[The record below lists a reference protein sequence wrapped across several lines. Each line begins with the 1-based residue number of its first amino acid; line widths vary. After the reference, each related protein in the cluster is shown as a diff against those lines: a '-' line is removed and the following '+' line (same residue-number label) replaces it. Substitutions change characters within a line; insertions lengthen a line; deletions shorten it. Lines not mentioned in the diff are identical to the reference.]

1 MRHIVVK
8 KFKGDRALERGLND
22 MAKQGYVVDQQASRK
37 ALYSAATGVFT
48 RKQIH
53 TVTFRKQERS
63 QRSKAE
69 GARLNAEIG
78 ASNALAEMSFEER
91 QAVVQA
97 RYDAKQAALGEPAHA
112 AAVAAIEANEGEE
125 PEATGSVNVIE
136 QIKALAELR
145 DQGIVSSDEFEAK
158 KAELLARL

>member
-1 MRHIVVK
+1 MRNIVVK

-22 MAKQGYVVDQQASRK
+22 MARQGYVVDQQASRK

-53 TVTFRKQERS
+53 TVTFRKQEHS
-63 QRSKAE
+63 QHGAAE
-69 GARLNAEIG
+69 GETLDAE
-78 ASNALAEMSFEER
+78 NRRFEER

-97 RYDAKQAALGEPAHA
+97 RYDAKQAALVAPVHA
-112 AAVAAIEANEGEE
+112 AAVAASEADEGEE
-125 PEATGSVNVIE
+125 PEAISSVNVIE

-145 DQGIVSSDEFEAK
+145 DQEIVSSDEFDAK

>member
-1 MRHIVVK
+1 VRNIVVK
-8 KFKGDRALERGLND
+8 KFKGDRALERGLNG

-37 ALYSAATGVFT
+37 AVYSATGGLFT

-53 TVTFRKQERS
+53 TVTFRKQENS
-63 QRSKAE
+63 QQGAAE
-69 GARLNAEIG
+69 GKTLDAE
-78 ASNALAEMSFEER
+78 NRRFEER

-97 RYDAKQAALGEPAHA
+97 RYDAKQAALGAPVHA
-112 AAVAAIEANEGEE
+112 AAVAAIDADEGEE
-125 PEATGSVNVIE
+125 PEAISSVNVIE

-145 DQGIVSSDEFEAK
+145 DQGIVSSDEFDAK

>member
-1 MRHIVVK
+1 MRNIVVK

-53 TVTFRKQERS
+53 TVTFRQQEQS
-63 QRSKAE
+63 QRSNTLDGE
-69 GARLNAEIG
+69 NRR
-78 ASNALAEMSFEER
+78 FEER

-97 RYDAKQAALGEPAHA
+97 RYDAKQAALGAPVH
-112 AAVAAIEANEGEE
+112 AAVAASEADESEE
-125 PEATGSVNVIE
+125 PGAISSVNVIE
-136 QIKALAELR
+136 QIKELAELR
-145 DQGIVSSDEFEAK
+145 DQAIVSSDEFDAK
-158 KAELLARL
+158 KAQLLARL

>member
-1 MRHIVVK
+1 MRNIVVK

-22 MAKQGYVVDQQASRK
+22 MAKQGFVVDQQASRK

-53 TVTFRKQERS
+53 TGTFRKQEHS
-63 QRSKAE
+63 QQGAAE
-69 GARLNAEIG
+69 GKRWLDAE
-78 ASNALAEMSFEER
+78 NRRFEER

-97 RYDAKQAALGEPAHA
+97 RYDAKQAALGAPVRA
-112 AAVAAIEANEGEE
+112 AAVAASEADEGEE
-125 PEATGSVNVIE
+125 PEAISSVNVIE

-145 DQGIVSSDEFEAK
+145 DQGIVGSDEFDAK

>member
-1 MRHIVVK
+1 VRNIVVK
-8 KFKGDRALERGLND
+8 KFTGDRALERGLNG

-53 TVTFRKQERS
+53 TVTFRKQEHS
-63 QRSKAE
+63 QQGKAE
-69 GARLNAEIG
+69 RERLNAEIG
-78 ASNALAEMSFEER
+78 ASSALADMSFEER

-97 RYDAKQAALGEPAHA
+97 RYDAKQAALVAPVDA
-112 AAVAAIEANEGEE
+112 AAVAASEADEGGE
-125 PEATGSVNVIE
+125 PEAISSVNVIE

-145 DQGIVSSDEFEAK
+145 DQGIVSSDEFDAK